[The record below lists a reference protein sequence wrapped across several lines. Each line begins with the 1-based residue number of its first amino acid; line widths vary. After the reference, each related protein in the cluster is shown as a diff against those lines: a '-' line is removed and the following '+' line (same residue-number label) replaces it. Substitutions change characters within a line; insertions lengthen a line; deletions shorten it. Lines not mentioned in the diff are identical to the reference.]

1 MNAVALIARLER
13 FAEALPGVAACVTE
27 ADARW
32 KPPSGN
38 WSVLEVVRHLIDEE
52 REDFRARLRATLDGA
67 AEWPRIDP
75 VGWAV
80 SRRYNEQDLGASIG
94 EFVRE
99 RSSSIA
105 WLRSLGDPA
114 SIDWTRAY
122 QHPRFGPITAGTLL
136 ASWVA
141 HDALHLR
148 QIAKRM
154 HELAGRDGS
163 PNETVYAG
171 EWGA

>member
-1 MNAVALIARLER
+1 MDASALIARLDR

-38 WSVLEVVRHLIDEE
+38 WSVLEITRHLLDEE
-52 REDFRARLRATLDGA
+52 REDFRVRVRLTLEGA

-80 SRRYNEQDLGASIG
+80 ARRYNEQDFGATVG

-99 RSSSIA
+99 RRESIA
-105 WLRSLGDPA
+105 WLRGLGDPGA
-114 SIDWTRAY
+114 VDWSRAY
-122 QHPRFGPITAGTLL
+122 THPRIGPITAGALL
-136 ASWVA
+136 AAWAA

-148 QIAKRM
+148 QIAKRL
-154 HELAGRDGS
+154 HELAGRDGE
-163 PNETVYAG
+163 PHPTTYAG
-171 EWGA
+171 EWTA